1 MRFQRI
7 IIVYLLLSPVFGWAQ
22 SVRFDDWFAARVE
35 AALERARVGENGKG
49 ASRQRETPSGDGRST
64 SLVDQ
69 SSASDFVSAAINL
82 IPAGGVANSGSGAV
96 TASAYSLLAGLRAKA
111 LSDPEFYANHGGAR
125 QLFFTLGSAA
135 SNLEQDNTERLG
147 LVAGVKYTLLNGR
160 DLYSRSG
167 RQQIDHVQ
175 KALTKRIAAST
186 RLKDQIQQLLFA
198 GCRGDGMTFADFLLK
213 YYSAMDALRVPPEVL
228 RRIDALVMQSAAA
241 FEDYDSTLRAA
252 YDKVRTGRQLALS
265 YQAITRADNGYND
278 HRAEVIYDHGLG
290 NALTWTANA
299 GAEIK
304 DRKQAGLFR
313 GRRAATE
320 FQTRLTP
327 GSGSAFGRAPLTL
340 SFGAEAKWLDGVPAQ
355 YTAQARL
362 TVPLASG
369 IEFPIVF
376 RYANRRDLLDQTAQE
391 ARFGLVV
398 DLGRLAA
405 AR

>member
-1 MRFQRI
+1 MKFEI
-7 IIVYLLLSPVFGWAQ
+7 ILIVYLLLSPALGRAQ
-22 SVRFDDWFAARVE
+22 NVRFDDWFAARVE
-35 AALERARVGENGKG
+35 TALERARVGENGKG

-69 SSASDFVSAAINL
+69 SSASDFVSAAVNL

-111 LSDPEFYANHGGAR
+111 LSDPEFYASHSGAR
-125 QLFFTLGSAA
+125 QIFFTLGSAA

-147 LVAGVKYTLLNGR
+147 LVVGVKYTLLNGR

-167 RQQIDHVQ
+167 RKLIDGVQ
-175 KALTKRIAAST
+175 KALTKRVAAST
-186 RLKDQIQQLLFA
+186 RLKDQVQQILFA
-198 GCRGDGMTFADFLLK
+198 ACHGDGMTFADFLLK
-213 YYSAMDALRVPPEVL
+213 YYSAMDELSAPPEVL
-228 RRIDALVMQSAAA
+228 RRIDALIVESSAA
-241 FEDYDSTLRAA
+241 FEDYDSALRAA
-252 YDKVRTGRQLALS
+252 YDKVRNGKQLALS
-265 YQAITRADNGYND
+265 YQSITRADNGYND

-290 NALTWTANA
+290 HAMTWTSNA
-299 GAEIK
+299 GVEIK

-320 FQTRLTP
+320 FKAQLTRENESP
-327 GSGSAFGRAPLTL
+327 FGRAPLTL